1 MALASA
7 SCKVVRGMREI
18 RFGIIGVGVPNQV
31 SVGPIGADL
40 YSGIAEWHA
49 RYINETPGCR
59 VVAAASRTE
68 AHVRLFAQKFNL
80 GDNWYTDYRKLL
92 ERDDIDAVS
101 ICTPSGLHAQ
111 IGIEA
116 ARAGKHVLVEK
127 PIDVTL
133 EKADALIEECE
144 RANVKLGVVMPLR
157 FSKAVKFIKRMLDD
171 GVLGK
176 PLLANAFCRR
186 YRTEAYYAESD
197 WRGTWALDGGGACMN
212 QGIHIIDTYI
222 YLLGGVRRIHARM
235 GTLGHK
241 ALEVEDV
248 AVADVE
254 LENGALG
261 MIECTTCA
269 YPDFGDSIHIYGERG
284 TVITDGTP
292 PRITFFEVI
301 DSEFKPNLAELE
313 ERKEPFTLHRNVIA
327 DFVEAIRENREPIV
341 NGREG
346 RKAVELILALYK
358 SAREGR
364 EVELPLK

>member
-1 MALASA
+1 
-7 SCKVVRGMREI
+7 MREI
-18 RFGIIGVGVPNQV
+18 RFGIIGVGVPNQI
-31 SVGPIGADL
+31 SVGPIGADI

-111 IGIEA
+111 IGIDA

-144 RANVKLGVVMPLR
+144 KANVKLGVVMPLR
-157 FSKAVKFIKRMLDD
+157 FSKAVQFIKRMLAD

-222 YLLGGVRRIHARM
+222 YLVGNVKRIHARM

-261 MIECTTCA
+261 IIECTTCA

-327 DFVEAIRENREPIV
+327 DFVEAIRENREPTV
-341 NGREG
+341 SGREG
-346 RKAVELILALYK
+346 RKAVEVILALYK